1 MNETKRKFI
10 GYARVSTLDQNPQMQ
25 IDALVRYGVPAD
37 NIHSEKAS
45 GKTMNRPV
53 LSRLI
58 KTMPPDTTLVV
69 WKLDRLGRTVMGVCE
84 TVEEMG
90 NRGITLASVEDNIDT
105 STSMGRFIFHLYAA
119 IAELERNLIAE
130 RTAEG
135 MKRKMASGEWK
146 PGRVAIIPNS
156 PNMLAEFQRLYDS
169 GVYERMTNKQVYEAL
184 QAADPKVKFTMR
196 TYVKWKHDGHPGA
209 LLAHEPP
216 LDLDD

>member
-1 MNETKRKFI
+1 MNEKTQKLV

-53 LSRLI
+53 LARLI

-69 WKLDRLGRTVMGVCE
+69 WKLDRLGRTVIGVCE
-84 TVEEMG
+84 TVQEMG
-90 NRGITLASVEDNIDT
+90 NRGVMLASVEDSIDT
-105 STSMGRFIFHLYAA
+105 STSMGRFTFHLYAA

-135 MKRKMASGEWK
+135 MKRKMASGTWK
-146 PGRVAIIPNS
+146 PGRIPIIPS
-156 PNMLAEFQRLYDS
+156 SQKMLAEFQRLRDS
-169 GVYERMTNKQVYEAL
+169 GALLTMKNHQVHAAL
-184 QAADPKVKFTMR
+184 QAADPKKKMKLR

-209 LLAHEPP
+209 LMDDEPP
-216 LDLDD
+216 LKLDD